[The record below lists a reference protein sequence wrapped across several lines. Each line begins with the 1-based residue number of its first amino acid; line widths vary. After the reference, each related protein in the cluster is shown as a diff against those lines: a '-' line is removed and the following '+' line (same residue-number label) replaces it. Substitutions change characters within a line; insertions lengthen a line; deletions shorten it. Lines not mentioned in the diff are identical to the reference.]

1 MFFTRADM
9 IFFMLEIIVLTAI
22 MVSLL
27 GVGVYFIYRDTKQK
41 EMEFE
46 IKMAAAKASSDSNI
60 NNMPY
65 LELKKILDE
74 NMKYYV
80 HQNVL
85 ISGISNCNTDEERS
99 LMINDLIV
107 ATCAD
112 VDTSISVK
120 VKNALLNYIADKH
133 LVTYIKNT
141 VRLLIVA
148 EVENE
153 IIKKNKHKK

>member
-1 MFFTRADM
+1 MLLTRTDLMFLM
-9 IFFMLEIIVLTAI
+9 IEIIIIACVLIA
-22 MVSLL
+22 LL
-27 GVGVYFIYRDTKQK
+27 GIGVYFIYRDMKQK
-41 EMEFE
+41 EMEFD
-46 IKMAAAKASSDSNI
+46 IKMTAAQASADSNI
-60 NNMPY
+60 NNLPY

-85 ISGISNCNTDEERS
+85 MSGIINCNTDEERS

-107 ATCAD
+107 ATCTD
-112 VDTSISVK
+112 VDKSISIK

-133 LVTYIKNT
+133 LITYIKNT

-153 IIKKNKHKK
+153 IIKKNKRR

>member
-1 MFFTRADM
+1 MFLTKSDM
-9 IFFMLEIIVLTAI
+9 VFFMLEIIAI
-22 MVSLL
+22 SASLISLL
-27 GVGVYFIYRDTKQK
+27 GIGIYIIYRDMKQK

-46 IKMAAAKASSDSNI
+46 IKMAAAQASSDSNI

-85 ISGISNCNTDEERS
+85 ISGIINCNTDEERS

-107 ATCAD
+107 ATCTD
-112 VDTSISVK
+112 VDTSISIK

-153 IIKKNKHKK
+153 IIKKNKRK

>member
-1 MFFTRADM
+1 MLLTRTDLMFLM
-9 IFFMLEIIVLTAI
+9 IEIIIMACVLIA
-22 MVSLL
+22 LL
-27 GVGVYFIYRDTKQK
+27 GMGAYFIYRDMKQK

-46 IKMAAAKASSDSNI
+46 IKMTAAQASADSNI
-60 NNMPY
+60 NNLPY

-85 ISGISNCNTDEERS
+85 MSGIINCNTDEERS

-107 ATCAD
+107 ATCTD
-112 VDTSISVK
+112 VDKSISVK
-120 VKNALLNYIADKH
+120 VKNAMLNYIADKH
-133 LVTYIKNT
+133 LITYIKNT

-153 IIKKNKHKK
+153 IIKKNKRR

>member
-1 MFFTRADM
+1 MFLTKSDM
-9 IFFMLEIIVLTAI
+9 VFFMLEIIAI
-22 MVSLL
+22 SASLISLL
-27 GVGVYFIYRDTKQK
+27 GIGIYIIYRDMKQK

-46 IKMAAAKASSDSNI
+46 IKMAAAQASSDSNI

-85 ISGISNCNTDEERS
+85 ISGIINCNTDEERS

-112 VDTSISVK
+112 VDTSISIK

-153 IIKKNKHKK
+153 IIKKNKRK

>member
-1 MFFTRADM
+1 MLLTRTDLMFLM
-9 IFFMLEIIVLTAI
+9 IEIIIIACVLIA
-22 MVSLL
+22 LL
-27 GVGVYFIYRDTKQK
+27 GIGVYFIYRDMKQK
-41 EMEFE
+41 EIEFD
-46 IKMAAAKASSDSNI
+46 IKMTAAQASADSNI
-60 NNMPY
+60 NNLPY

-85 ISGISNCNTDEERS
+85 MSGIINCNTDEERS

-107 ATCAD
+107 ATCTD
-112 VDTSISVK
+112 VDKSISIK

-133 LVTYIKNT
+133 LITYIKNT

-153 IIKKNKHKK
+153 IIKKNKRR

>member
-1 MFFTRADM
+1 MLLTRTDM
-9 IFFMLEIIVLTAI
+9 IFFMLEIILIAAI
-22 MVSLL
+22 LVTLL
-27 GVGVYFIYRDTKQK
+27 CTGVYFIYRDMKQR

-46 IKMAAAKASSDSNI
+46 IKMTAAQASADSNI
-60 NNMPY
+60 NNLPY

-85 ISGISNCNTDEERS
+85 MSGIVNCNTDEERS

-107 ATCAD
+107 ATCTN
-112 VDTSISVK
+112 VDLSISVK
-120 VKNALLNYIADKH
+120 VKNAMLNYVADKH

-153 IIKKNKHKK
+153 IIKKNKRR

>member
-1 MFFTRADM
+1 MLLTRADM
-9 IFFMLEIIVLTAI
+9 IFFMIETT
-22 MVSLL
+22 MVACILISLL
-27 GVGVYFIYRDTKQK
+27 GMGVYFIYRDMKQK

-46 IKMAAAKASSDSNI
+46 IKMTAAQASSDSNI
-60 NNMPY
+60 NNLPY

-85 ISGISNCNTDEERS
+85 MSGIINCNTDEERS

-107 ATCAD
+107 ATCID
-112 VDTSISVK
+112 VDKSISVK
-120 VKNALLNYIADKH
+120 VKNAMLNYIADKH
-133 LVTYIKNT
+133 LLMYIKNT

-153 IIKKNKHKK
+153 IIKKNKRR